1 MGRVGSGPIMNA
13 PMLVPFNRP
22 HRTGREEQFFS
33 EALKSGLLTGD
44 GPFTRRA
51 SALLAALVGDA
62 PCLLTPSCTHA
73 LEMSML
79 LLELRPGDE
88 VIVPSF
94 TFVSV
99 ANAVVARGAVPV
111 FVDVRSDTFNLDHR
125 LVEEAI
131 TPRTRAIVAVHYGG
145 VACAVDELL
154 AICDR
159 HDLALIEDNAHGLG
173 GSFRGRPLGSFG
185 RLATQSF
192 HATKNVQCGEG
203 GALVVNDP
211 TLFDRAE
218 VLREK
223 GTDRSRFHRGQVDK
237 YVWRDVGSSY
247 LLSDLLAA
255 VLCAQLGEFEVI
267 QQARRRIWEA
277 YAQRLSS
284 WSEHHHVERQHIPAD
299 CRHPAHVF
307 ALVMPTARARDA
319 LIGHLFNGGVAAA
332 FHYVPLDTSPG
343 GRRYGRAMPG
353 GCPVSQDISER
364 LLRLPLFSQMTED
377 QLDLVVD
384 AVTGFVPEAE

>member
-1 MGRVGSGPIMNA
+1 MNA
-13 PMLVPFNRP
+13 PLVVPFNRP
-22 HRTGREEQFFS
+22 HRTGREEHFFS

-51 SALLAALVGDA
+51 TALLAELVGGA

-79 LLELRPGDE
+79 LLELGPGDE

-111 FVDVRSDTFNLDHR
+111 FVDVRSDTFNLDHE
-125 LVEEAI
+125 LVEKAI
-131 TPRTRAIVAVHYGG
+131 SARTRAVVAVHYGG

-159 HDLALIEDNAHGLG
+159 HGLALIEDNAHGLG
-173 GSFRGRPLGSFG
+173 GRLRGLPLGSFG

-211 TLFDRAE
+211 TLLDRAE
-218 VLREK
+218 ILREK

-237 YVWRDVGSSY
+237 YVWRDMGSSY

-255 VLCAQLGEFEVI
+255 VLFAQLDEFEVI
-267 QQARRRIWEA
+267 QQSRHRVWSA
-277 YAQRLSS
+277 YADRLAQ
-284 WSEHHHVERQHIPAD
+284 WSDEHQVRRQHIPTD
-299 CRHPAHVF
+299 CQHPAHLF
-307 ALVMPTARARDA
+307 ALVMATASARDA
-319 LIGHLFNGGVAAA
+319 LIRHLDNRGISAT

-343 GRRYGRAMPG
+343 GHRFGRTQPG
-353 GCPVSQDISER
+353 GCPISADISSQ
-364 LLRLPLFSQMTED
+364 LVRLPLFSQMTDDE
-377 QLDLVVD
+377 LDRVID
-384 AVTGFVPEAE
+384 AVTDFVPEVE